1 MKKTETK
8 NTKVFF
14 SVDPKIN
21 ENFEEY
27 CEQNFIN
34 KSKII
39 EGFMKIVVEKP
50 SEIND
55 LLKNN

>member
-14 SVDPKIN
+14 SVDSKIN

-39 EGFMKIVVEKP
+39 EALMKSLVDN
-50 SEIND
+50 SDEINKV
-55 LLKNN
+55 LKK